1 MYKEETKTNASAH
14 NSGPRPLQDPRM
26 QSKYGTRERLGKGF
40 VKQMSFKC
48 GEKDWGSDDSE
59 DGDCDEVMCAS
70 WGEPE
75 GEWTHQGWR
84 NVKGSWFHK
93 EGDFYMGKIQMVEQG

>member
-1 MYKEETKTNASAH
+1 MSPAWTEKPSVVTLMYSIYMYKEETKTNASAH

-48 GEKDWGSDDSE
+48 GEKD
-59 DGDCDEVMCAS
+59 
-70 WGEPE
+70 
-75 GEWTHQGWR
+75 
-84 NVKGSWFHK
+84 
-93 EGDFYMGKIQMVEQG
+93 